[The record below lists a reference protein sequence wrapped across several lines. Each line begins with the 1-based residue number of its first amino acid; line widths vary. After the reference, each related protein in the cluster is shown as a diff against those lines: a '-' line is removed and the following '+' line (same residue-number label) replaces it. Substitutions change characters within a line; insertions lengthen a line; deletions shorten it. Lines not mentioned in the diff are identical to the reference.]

1 VKNEIMTIVRFIR
14 SSEESTFMDMSTDNL
29 DIMEFFVSMLIVGIG
44 VALLATGIFT
54 SYFGAGK
61 SQKIGFALLFLGA
74 ITLALVID
82 MAFGTIGIMPEQFE
96 RTTFEDALIS
106 GVSALSG
113 MIIGMFMILFVLMK
127 VDTVDDLEDL
137 DLEDLEDLDLD
148 EELKKLEEELNQAD
162 NNEED
167 NSEEDK

>member
-1 VKNEIMTIVRFIR
+1 
-14 SSEESTFMDMSTDNL
+14 MDMSTDNL
-29 DIMEFFVSMLIVGIG
+29 DIMQFFVSMLIVGIG
-44 VALLATGIFT
+44 VALLATGMFT
-54 SYFGAGK
+54 AYFGAGK

-74 ITLALVID
+74 ITLVLVID
-82 MAFGTIGIMPEQFE
+82 MAFGTIGVMPDQFE
-96 RTTFEDALIS
+96 KSTFEDALVS

-113 MIIGMFMILFVLMK
+113 MIIGMFVILFILMK

-162 NNEED
+162 GDEEKENNGND
-167 NSEEDK
+167 KPEDKE

>member
-1 VKNEIMTIVRFIR
+1 
-14 SSEESTFMDMSTDNL
+14 MDMTSNYDV
-29 DIMEFFVSMLIVGIG
+29 MEFFVSMLIVGIG
-44 VALLATGIFT
+44 VALLATGMFT

-74 ITLALVID
+74 VTLALVID
-82 MAFGTIGIMPEQFE
+82 MALGSIGVMPNQFDDS
-96 RTTFEDALIS
+96 TFMDALAS
-106 GVSALSG
+106 GIAALFG
-113 MIIGMFMILFVLMK
+113 MIVGMFVILFVLMK

-162 NNEED
+162 EGDDTKED
-167 NSEEDK
+167 EK

>member
-1 VKNEIMTIVRFIR
+1 
-14 SSEESTFMDMSTDNL
+14 MDMSTDNL
-29 DIMEFFVSMLIVGIG
+29 DIMQFFVSMLIVGIG
-44 VALLATGIFT
+44 VALLATGMFT
-54 SYFGAGK
+54 AYFGAGK

-74 ITLALVID
+74 ITLVLVID
-82 MAFGTIGIMPEQFE
+82 MAFGIIGVMPDQFVKSD
-96 RTTFEDALIS
+96 FEDALIS

-113 MIIGMFMILFVLMK
+113 MIIGMFVILFVLMK

-162 NNEED
+162 NDEEEG
-167 NSEEDK
+167 NSEEEK

>member
-1 VKNEIMTIVRFIR
+1 MTSNYDV
-14 SSEESTFMDMSTDNL
+14 
-29 DIMEFFVSMLIVGIG
+29 MEFFVSMLIVGIG
-44 VALLATGIFT
+44 VALLATGMFT

-74 ITLALVID
+74 ISLTLVID
-82 MAFGTIGIMPEQFE
+82 MALGNIGIMPDQFNDSK
-96 RTTFEDALIS
+96 FMDGLVS
-106 GVSALSG
+106 GVAALG
-113 MIIGMFMILFVLMK
+113 GVILGMFVILFVLMK

-162 NNEED
+162 ND
-167 NSEEDK
+167 NDTSEEKE

>member
-1 VKNEIMTIVRFIR
+1 
-14 SSEESTFMDMSTDNL
+14 MDMSTDNL
-29 DIMEFFVSMLIVGIG
+29 DIMQFFVSMLIVGIG
-44 VALLATGIFT
+44 VALLATGMFT
-54 SYFGAGK
+54 AYFGAGK

-82 MAFGTIGIMPEQFE
+82 MAFGTIGVMPDQFVKSD
-96 RTTFEDALIS
+96 FEDALIS
-106 GVSALSG
+106 GVSALGG
-113 MIIGMFMILFVLMK
+113 MVIGMFVILFVLMK

-162 NNEED
+162 NNDDED
-167 NSEEDK
+167 NNSEEEK